1 MRAAYPMMLDVT
13 DRLVVI
19 IGGGRVAARKARGLI
34 DAGARRVRMVS
45 PTFSEDVP
53 AGVEQVVGRYD
64 PKHLEGAGLVFA
76 ATDSAE
82 VNDEVVGDARALGLL
97 LNRADGDVKEPGDF
111 ATPAV
116 LRKGPVTVAV
126 STAGSPALAVMIRDE
141 LAARFEPR
149 WREMAEAMLK
159 IRPAILA
166 VRLMSAER
174 RRQAFGELASREA
187 MEALSAGGAEAVW
200 RWLIERYPELA

>member
-19 IGGGRVAARKARGLI
+19 IGGGRVAARKARVLLE
-34 DAGARRVRMVS
+34 AGARRVRMVA
-45 PTFSEDVP
+45 PEFAEEVP
-53 AGVEQVVGRYD
+53 PGVERVVGRYEAT
-64 PKHLEGAGLVFA
+64 HVEGAGLVFA

-82 VNDEVVGDARALGLL
+82 VNEAVVAEAGRRGILV
-97 LNRADGDVKEPGDF
+97 NRADGDEKEPGDF

-116 LRKGPVTVAV
+116 LRKGPVTVTV
-126 STAGSPALAVMIRDE
+126 STAGAPALAVMIRDE

-166 VRLMSAER
+166 VRMMSGER
-174 RRQAFGELASREA
+174 RRAAFGDLVSREA

-200 RWLIERYPELA
+200 RWLVERYPELA